1 MIKKLSLALIIAI
14 IFTAI
19 PVFSVDVN
27 AVTEETIIQK
37 TGFTSTK
44 IMQMIQILCTK
55 AYALAVIKHKTCI
68 L

>member
-27 AVTEETIIQK
+27 AVTEETI
-37 TGFTSTK
+37 TAPSAVLMETSSGK
-44 IMQMIQILCTK
+44 ILFEKIRTNSDPAHPLQRL
-55 AYALAVIKHKTCI
+55 
-68 L
+68 